1 MDARVTNDAKPAL
14 WRDPHPLVLA
24 STSPT
29 RRALLTSAALP
40 FVALAPQVDERALDE
55 AMSAGGAPPEDVAVA
70 LAGAK
75 AASVAEKAR
84 GSIVIGSDQ
93 VLALGERRFH
103 KPASREELAAQ
114 IGALAGRTHR
124 LHSAV
129 ALMRGEEVLAAFV
142 ASASLTMRPLS
153 HEEIALYCDLAGED
167 ALGSVGGYRLEG
179 VGVHLFERIE
189 GDHSTILGLPLPPLL
204 ARLRALGA
212 LAL

>member
-1 MDARVTNDAKPAL
+1 MSAPAPATAL

-29 RRALLTSAALP
+29 RRGLLESAALP
-40 FVALAPQVDERALDE
+40 FLTRRPDVDERALE
-55 AMSAGGAPPEDVAVA
+55 AEMAARGAAPEDIALA

-75 AASVAEKAR
+75 AFSVAADEP

-103 KPASREELAAQ
+103 KPTSPAELSEQ
-114 IGALAGRTHR
+114 IAALAGRTHT

-129 ALMRGEEVLAAFV
+129 ALLRGEDVLAAFV
-142 ASASLTMRPLS
+142 ATASLTMRALS
-153 HEEIALYCDLAGED
+153 PDDVALYCDLAGED

-179 VGVHLFERIE
+179 VGAHLFDAVKGE
-189 GDHSTILGLPLPPLL
+189 HSTVLGLPLFPLL
-204 ARLRALGA
+204 AHLRALGA